1 MTLEKVKEALEDAVS
16 GTNKNLVEYPYSHT
30 SKVTPNPRYIK
41 FQEALVELNTFIE
54 RLESEELVEKV
65 AKAIAENER
74 GNASEPFNEAMPDF
88 TWGDY
93 YKSSAKAAIKSIKDM
108 I

>member
-1 MTLEKVKEALEDAVS
+1 MTLEKLEQVLIDLKVVMEKS
-16 GTNKNLVEYPYSHT
+16 GRAEYEFQLVEIFHQARQA
-30 SKVTPNPRYIK
+30 KQV
-41 FQEALVELNTFIE
+41 LNTFIE